1 MLRVIFVTGSLPHGG
16 AERQSIAVMNRLA
29 ERGHECHA
37 VYVRNDPRQLDRI
50 RLREGGS
57 VRCLNATRY
66 LDMHALAGFAA
77 HISRIKPSA
86 IVAANPYAL
95 MYSSLAL
102 RLSRVR
108 APLVVTF
115 HTTRLFGAKEHA
127 KMIIDRLFFWGANRL
142 VFVCEKQKRYWLRR
156 GVLSRKN
163 EVIYNGVDTEHFSH
177 TSGSEERR
185 ELRRGLG
192 YSDADYVIGISAVLR
207 PEKNHVQLVDAV
219 AALRSMGIP
228 ARVLMIGDGPMRGAV
243 EVRGH
248 ELKVD
253 ADVRI
258 TGFQQEIRPYISVCD
273 VMVLCSLAVETFS
286 LAALEAMAMGKPVV
300 HSDLGGASEMI
311 FPGRNGFL
319 FPVGD
324 TRALVGKLAIL
335 ADRAVSR
342 EMGREA
348 RHLVETLFSEKT
360 MVDRYERMLMDLCG
374 TPSSPEEAL
383 TCSMRDQRHQNAT
396 GREPGVGEGLRACDG
411 PSGPLR
417 PQQR

>member
-37 VYVRNDPRQLDRI
+37 VYVRNDPSQLDRI
-50 RLREGGS
+50 RLREGGT

-66 LDMHALAGFAA
+66 LDMRALADFAA
-77 HISRIKPSA
+77 HISRIRPSA

-127 KMIIDRLFFWGANRL
+127 KMIIDRLFFWSADRL
-142 VFVCEKQKRYWLRR
+142 VFVCEKQMRYWLRR

-163 EVIYNGVDTEHFSH
+163 DVIYNGVDTDHFSD
-177 TSGSEERR
+177 TSNSEERR
-185 ELRRGLG
+185 KLRQELGF
-192 YSDADYVIGISAVLR
+192 YDADYVIGISAVLR

-219 AALRSMGIP
+219 ATLRNMGIP

-243 EVRGH
+243 ERRSN

-253 ADVRI
+253 AEVRI
-258 TGFQQEIRPYISVCD
+258 TGFQRDVRPYISVCD
-273 VMVLCSLAVETFS
+273 VMVLCSLVETFS
-286 LAALEAMAMGKPVV
+286 LAALEAMAMGKPVI
-300 HSDLGGASEMI
+300 HADLGGASEMI

-324 TRALVGKLAIL
+324 TGALVDKLAIL
-335 ADRAVSR
+335 ADRSVSR
-342 EMGREA
+342 RMGRAA
-348 RHLVETLFSEKT
+348 RELVETLFSEKT
-360 MVDRYERMLMDLCG
+360 MVDRYEQTLLELCG
-374 TPSSPEEAL
+374 ARSSAEEAL
-383 TCSMRDQRHQNAT
+383 IY
-396 GREPGVGEGLRACDG
+396 
-411 PSGPLR
+411 
-417 PQQR
+417 